1 MKVVSLTLARAGSKG
16 ITRKNLISLNKKP
29 LIYYSISNS
38 KKANVD
44 EVWVSTDDKE
54 IKEISL
60 KYGAEVIDRPTQI
73 SKDTSKCEEALMHFA
88 VNVDFDILVFIQN
101 TSPLVKPEDIN
112 KGIAKVRSGEY
123 DSIFSAYLEH
133 WTPRWTTDIKPIG
146 WDPSTRPRRQE
157 KEEVYVENG
166 AFYITTREK
175 LLSSGVRYSGKIGIV
190 EMPFSRSFQIDTLD
204 EANLIERLM
213 KQS

>member
-16 ITRKNLISLNKKP
+16 IIRKNLISLNKKP
-29 LIYYSISNS
+29 LLYYSISNS

-44 EVWVSTDDKE
+44 EVWISTDDKE
-54 IKEISL
+54 MKEVSL
-60 KYGAEVIDRPTQI
+60 KYGAEVIDRPAEI
-73 SKDTSKCEEALMHFA
+73 SKDTSKCEEALIHFA
-88 VNVDFDILVFIQN
+88 ANVDFDILVFIQN
-101 TSPLVKPEDIN
+101 TSPLVRPEDIN
-112 KGIAKVRSGEY
+112 EGIAKVKSGEY
-123 DSIFSAYLEH
+123 DSMFSAYLEH
-133 WTPRWTTDIKPIG
+133 WTPRWTTDIKPID

-190 EMPFSRSFQIDTLD
+190 EMPLSRSFQVDTLD

-213 KQS
+213 KQP